1 MSRPT
6 REESIYQVSIHH
18 NGGYMYASTHPYTTD
33 EKTGKRKYVNLHWG
47 TVADGNRFIPSR
59 RYIFASPEE
68 RTKLMLPKGWDLSEA
83 NKLSGA
89 KAAGRPAKPKSTTLE
104 S

>member
-1 MSRPT
+1 MDF
-6 REESIYQVSIHH
+6 
-18 NGGYMYASTHPYTTD
+18 GMHPIIRRK
-33 EKTGKRKYVNLHWG
+33 EGKKDLNINYIYVNLHWG

-68 RTKLMLPKGWDLSEA
+68 RTKLVLPKDWDLSEA

-89 KAAGRPAKPKSTTLE
+89 KAAGRPAKPKTTTLE